1 MLKRHAQGSP
11 LKHKPSKKLK
21 HMLQKK
27 QRHGFR
33 YKGRD
38 SAGFS
43 QQGGHPQKQQGPAKE
58 PLQPKPVQTARPSS
72 QQNPSRQ
79 AFSSQDTVSQVSQ
92 ILRIRGHAGIDDDM
106 KAKRV
111 ALQLLKGGKS
121 LEQIADEFIT
131 RKHRSQSISQPK
143 Q

>member
-11 LKHKPSKKLK
+11 LQHRTSKKLK

-33 YKGRD
+33 YKGGD
-38 SAGFS
+38 SAGCS

-72 QQNPSRQ
+72 QQKPSRQ
-79 AFSSQDTVSQVSQ
+79 TLNSQDTVSRVSQ
-92 ILRIRGHAGIDDDM
+92 MLRIRGHAGIDDNM

-121 LEQIADEFIT
+121 LDQIADEIVS
-131 RKHRSQSISQPK
+131 RRHKSQSTSQP
-143 Q
+143 